1 MQVALTKAQYLSI
14 RKPLPVR
21 HVAVIYNEPGVS
33 EYTKTQARRINSFN
47 RIKDKPCQR

>member
-21 HVAVIYNEPGVS
+21 HVAVKYNEPGISQYSKSVAKPIRLVS
-33 EYTKTQARRINSFN
+33 KS
-47 RIKDKPCQR
+47 K

>member
-1 MQVALTKAQYLSI
+1 MQVVLTKAQYLSI

-21 HVAVIYNEPGVS
+21 HVAVRYNEPGVS

>member
-21 HVAVIYNEPGVS
+21 HVAVSYNEPGISQYSKSVARPTRLV
-33 EYTKTQARRINSFN
+33 TKGR
-47 RIKDKPCQR
+47 